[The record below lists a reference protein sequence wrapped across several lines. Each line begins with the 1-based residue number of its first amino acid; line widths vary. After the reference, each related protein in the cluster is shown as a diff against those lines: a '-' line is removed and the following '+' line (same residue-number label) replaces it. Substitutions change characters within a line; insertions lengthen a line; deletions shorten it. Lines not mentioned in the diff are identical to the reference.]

1 MRPLLLAALLVVPL
15 AHAQS
20 GEAFVQQAGIV
31 ASSELDEVVV
41 PGSSAEDALARVL
54 AGAPEASNVAVVEQ
68 RGASNAVRLL
78 QDGTGNL
85 ASVVLS
91 GAFNQL
97 DLVQSGRDNVFVGDV
112 IGDGNRMV
120 NSAQVGDGNAYSLFL
135 EGVNGTTHSLYQFGD
150 GNEATQYVG
159 PGLQPVSI
167 EQRGGAE
174 VTIVRR

>member
-1 MRPLLLAALLVVPL
+1 MRLLALAALLAAPL
-15 AHAQS
+15 AHAQT

-31 ASSELDEVVV
+31 PSTEYAAAVAAGGSADE
-41 PGSSAEDALARVL
+41 ALARALVE
-54 AGAPEASNVAVVEQ
+54 APAASNVAVVEQ
-68 RGASNAVRLL
+68 RGVSNAVRLL

-91 GAFNQL
+91 GTLNQL

-120 NSAQVGDGNAYSLFL
+120 NSAQIGDGNSYSLFL
-135 EGVNGTTHSLYQFGD
+135 EGASGTTHSLYQFGD
-150 GNEATQYVG
+150 GNEAAQYVG